1 MLLIFDNATYINKK
15 YTNYLEVKINY
26 VNFMNQK
33 EKEDEN
39 AVENE
44 RKKLKDLG
52 VDNTW
57 NILTSGEKKKKEP
70 EKNKVFIGFN

>member
-1 MLLIFDNATYINKK
+1 
-15 YTNYLEVKINY
+15 
-26 VNFMNQK
+26 MNQE

-39 AVENE
+39 VVENE